1 MNPAPPRCE
10 IKPETRSVESLD
22 VSIMQ
27 VFSKSTVD
35 GVGIVLAIALLAAC
49 SVNLVTLY
57 AWL

>member
-1 MNPAPPRCE
+1 M
-10 IKPETRSVESLD
+10 ESLD

-27 VFSKSTVD
+27 VISKSTVD

-49 SVNLVTLY
+49 SVNLVTLF